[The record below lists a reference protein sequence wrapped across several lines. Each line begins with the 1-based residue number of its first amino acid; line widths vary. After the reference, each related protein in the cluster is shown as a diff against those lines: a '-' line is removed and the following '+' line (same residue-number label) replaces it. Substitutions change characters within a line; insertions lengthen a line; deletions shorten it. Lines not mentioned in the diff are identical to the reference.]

1 MYNIIIVNSHDT
13 GDFISPYGY
22 KLPTPNLEKFAHE
35 ATLFEKSFCASP
47 TCSPSRAALMTGQ
60 FSTKNGMIGLSHRG
74 FELSDLKAHL
84 PNILKDNNYHTVLC
98 GIQHEHGNLAVFD
111 DEHIN
116 ISKDIGYIENISTDI
131 RGLESDEDQL
141 IWDNNNADCVVE
153 YLNNYN
159 QDKPLFLQLGM
170 FAAHRAYPTNVE
182 KEYKYMSKPHQ
193 FRNFDYDDTQ
203 GLYKSLETLDTNFG
217 KVYDALKQNDMLDNT
232 IIVYTT
238 DHGLANP
245 EYKCFLTDGGIK
257 VAFMMK
263 HPDIKLNNYTNLFN
277 NVDFIPTLL
286 DSLNIKYDK
295 QSFHGISH
303 LDALKNDTY
312 LENDIYSMV
321 NVHISLDP
329 QRSIRTNRY
338 KLIKYYDYEH
348 FGPNYANIDKSL
360 YKDEY
365 LKLNKPKEYIQLYDL
380 FFDPDENN
388 NLAYKQEYLVIVK
401 QLEIKLDKKFI
412 EVDDYIPT
420 VKEVLDN
427 GGRLCKS
434 SAVIPFTG
442 DADNFY
448 N

>member
-22 KLPTPNLEKFAHE
+22 KLPTPRLEEFCYD
-35 ATLFEKSFCASP
+35 ATLFENSFCASP

-60 FSTKNGMIGLSHRG
+60 FNTTNGMIGLSHRG
-74 FELSDLKAHL
+74 FELTDLKSHL
-84 PNILKDNNYHTVLC
+84 PNILKENNYHTVLC

-111 DEHIN
+111 DEHVN
-116 ISKDIGYIENISTDI
+116 ISKDIGYIENISTNI

-141 IWDNNNADCVVE
+141 IWDNNNAMAVVD
-153 YLNNYN
+153 YISNYKK
-159 QDKPLFLQLGM
+159 DKPLFLQLGM
-170 FAAHRAYPTNVE
+170 FAAHRSYPTNIE

-193 FRNFDYDDTQ
+193 FRNFEEDDTQ

-217 KVYDALKQNDMLDNT
+217 LVYDALKDNDMLDNT

-257 VAFMMK
+257 VAFLMK
-263 HPDIKLNNYTNLFN
+263 HPDIKISNYKNQFN
-277 NVDFIPTLL
+277 NVDFVPTLL
-286 DSLNIKYDK
+286 DSLEIKYDK
-295 QSFHGISH
+295 ANIHGVSH
-303 LDALKNDTY
+303 YESLKNNTA

-329 QRSIRTNRY
+329 QRSIRTKRY
-338 KLIKYYDYEH
+338 KLIKYYDYVYL
-348 FGPNYANIDKSL
+348 GPNYANIDKSL

-388 NLAYKQEYLVIVK
+388 NLASKQEYQHLVK
-401 QLEIKLDKKFI
+401 MLDEKLENKFN
-412 EVDDYIPT
+412 EVNDYIPT
-420 VKEVLDN
+420 VEEVLNN
-427 GGRLCKS
+427 GGKLCKS

-442 DADNFY
+442 DADNFH
-448 N
+448 

>member
-1 MYNIIIVNSHDT
+1 MYNVIIVNSHDT

-22 KLPTPNLEKFAHE
+22 KLPTPRLEEFCSE
-35 ATLFEKSFCASP
+35 ATLFENSFCASP
-47 TCSPSRAALMTGQ
+47 TCSPSRACLMTGN
-60 FSTKNGMIGLSHRG
+60 FNTTNGMLGLSHRG
-74 FELSDLKAHL
+74 FELKNLDAHL
-84 PNILKDNNYHTVLC
+84 PNILKKNGYHTVLA

-111 DEHIN
+111 ESHTE
-116 ISKDIGYIENISTDI
+116 ISKDIGYLENISTNI
-131 RGLESDEDQL
+131 RGLEADEDQL
-141 IWDNNNADCVVE
+141 IWDNNNADRVVE
-153 YLNNYN
+153 YINNYKFE
-159 QDKPLFLQLGM
+159 QPLFLQFGM
-170 FAAHRAYPTNVE
+170 FAAHRSYPTNIE

-193 FRNFDYDDTQ
+193 FRNFEEDDTQ

-217 KVYDALKQNDMLDNT
+217 KVYDAIKECGQLDNT

-257 VAFMMK
+257 VAFIMR
-263 HPDIKLNNYTNLFN
+263 HPDVSSSHYSNQFN
-277 NVDFIPTLL
+277 NVDFVPTLL
-286 DSLNIKYDK
+286 ESLNINYDK
-295 QSFHGISH
+295 VHGVSH
-303 LDALKNDTY
+303 AEY
-312 LENDIYSMV
+312 LNTNQEFDNDIYAMV

-329 QRSIRTNRY
+329 QRCIRTKRY

-365 LKLNKPKEYIQLYDL
+365 LKLNRPKEYIQLYDL

-388 NLAYKQEYLVIVK
+388 NLADLQQYKGIIK
-401 QLEIKLDKKFI
+401 NLEGKLDAKFNDI
-412 EVDDYIPT
+412 DDFIPT
-420 VKEVLDN
+420 VDTVLAQ